1 MNLLRLHWRPEPDP
15 PSPSGVVGVG
25 AVARA
30 LRAKLDRPLSR
41 AQTETRADD
50 HAIAG
55 DATAHASPEHAATT
69 SAAAERTTTP
79 TLMATAHADL
89 LILTGPA
96 DALPWVDGA
105 RYIAPRP
112 EAPMLWLPTHLRPD
126 APLDLLALALARKL
140 PPAQAASSMLL
151 WPDPAQLVPLHRA
164 LAASAAVLARIDAH
178 WARG

>member
-1 MNLLRLHWRPEPDP
+1 M
-15 PSPSGVVGVG
+15 VGVG
-25 AVARA
+25 VVARA
-30 LRAKLDRPLSR
+30 LRPKLDRPLSR

-50 HAIAG
+50 NATDD
-55 DATAHASPEHAATT
+55 DATMHASTEHAATKHAAT
-69 SAAAERTTTP
+69 TPAAAERTTTP

-112 EAPMLWLPTHLRPD
+112 EAPTLWLPTHLRPD

-164 LAASAAVLARIDAH
+164 LAASAAVLARIDAY

>member
-1 MNLLRLHWRPEPDP
+1 M
-15 PSPSGVVGVG
+15 
-25 AVARA
+25 
-30 LRAKLDRPLSR
+30 LRAHVETHADGHATDDR
-41 AQTETRADD
+41 AADS
-50 HAIAG
+50 
-55 DATAHASPEHAATT
+55 DATAHAATEHAAITPVATT
-69 SAAAERTTTP
+69 PVDVMPAAAERTTTP
-79 TLMATAHADL
+79 TLMVTAHADL

-112 EAPMLWLPTHLRPD
+112 EAPTLWLPTHLRPD

-140 PPAQAASSMLL
+140 PPAQAAASMLL
-151 WPDPAQLVPLHRA
+151 WPAPAQLVPLHRA